1 MAWRA
6 RVARKAVDQQTG
18 MFKLDVEFFDD
29 SDPATVV
36 SRQAL
41 CLSCDLTAQEIQDK
55 VRGLATSER
64 AKFAA
69 LRSLDARFP
78 LGSEI
83 SV

>member
-1 MAWRA
+1 MAWKA
-6 RVARKAVDQQTG
+6 RVARKATDQTTG

-29 SDPATVV
+29 SEPARVV
-36 SRQAL
+36 SRRAL

-55 VRGLATSER
+55 VRGAAAEER

-69 LRSLDARFP
+69 LRSLDTRFP